1 MCEGAT
7 IVFDSADRPLN
18 DVNMIIGSNRI
29 EGDWKNI
36 RTNATKL
43 IVCLYFSNIETTG
56 RVKLIAVPKLSKER
70 LPRPVE

>member
-1 MCEGAT
+1 MSNGAT
-7 IVFDSADRPLN
+7 IVLHSADRPLDN
-18 DVNMIIGSNRI
+18 VHMIIGSDCI

-56 RVKLIAVPKLSKER
+56 RVKLIADPKLSKER